1 MKERLAR
8 EPQLRHGGSWA
19 EGHHDSTQEISE
31 VDEEESEGGGV
42 PAEEKVERVR
52 ALQKEHTCLNC
63 SMGTGERSQGV
74 KASA

>member
-31 VDEEESEGGGV
+31 VADEESEGGGV
-42 PAEEKVERVR
+42 LAEEKVERVR
-52 ALQKEHTCLNC
+52 ACRRDIH
-63 SMGTGERSQGV
+63 V
-74 KASA
+74 